1 MLPKELI
8 LVTHFRIEKV
18 DSVIDFPIYG
28 QFHQKEIMKPKIKI
42 TDIPKTSDIYLKLL
56 KNTKNSKRS

>member
-42 TDIPKTSDIYLKLL
+42 TDIPKTSDY
-56 KNTKNSKRS
+56 SYFS